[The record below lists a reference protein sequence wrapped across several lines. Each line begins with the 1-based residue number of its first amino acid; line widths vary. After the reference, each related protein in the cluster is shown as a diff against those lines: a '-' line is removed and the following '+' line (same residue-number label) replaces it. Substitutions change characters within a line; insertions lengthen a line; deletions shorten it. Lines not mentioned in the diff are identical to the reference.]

1 MQRKASRLKAMMIA
15 FLSISLAIILCA
27 AFYFYKIQQNE
38 KYQNQLHF
46 RELNNITVSLENGI
60 SAFDEFINQQNK
72 KVTTLAQT
80 NFLENLDKQKQS
92 FVQSQQIIQEKRD
105 SQRSK
110 EARDETTS
118 NPNSKN
124 TSLVPLSKAM
134 NEFRSNYEKVNSE
147 LRKAM
152 AALQNEALN
161 FLLNQRNQVE
171 VFASVESELVAEND
185 DEISTFIA
193 ASKIVERCLRS
204 IDLSDTTTPH
214 YTNCFNG
221 EYSSALKKVLE
232 QINLKKK
239 GGDEKSALYQTVY
252 SQNSPL
258 RNIASTNTNAAG
270 LAKLQT
276 DNQEDSWSVPIN
288 DWLGGSNNLYPL
300 VLLVNSKGT
309 MVARKQNSELNSALV
324 GIAFNDITA
333 FLDDSSNNTPE
344 RKGLAKTSVH
354 STSRGVSKFI
364 DVIISGNEYRIF
376 ISPFANSSLQKM
388 TSSATIDCSDEK
400 NKCDS
405 TFYVVGLRE
414 KAKFNSTKQTIS
426 RSIVAAAILFTLALV
441 AFIPLL
447 KIRLSS
453 VTQAFS
459 PWDRHTLAVGCVLLI
474 TVLSVGIYDFIH
486 YSYIK
491 SEQEK
496 LSKSL
501 FMQMRNS
508 FNNEVNTVIELA
520 FNNINDP
527 LLGIANNNKDSRG
540 AYSAGTDQQRHSQQR
555 TPAEQIQLQE
565 TFKDYLIKNDTD
577 TPFFIEN
584 LFILNGR
591 DSLEESVKM
600 NGLAMWGTQKRYR
613 GVNNNISLESRE
625 YAVRATRNQL
635 WPVAIN
641 KNVNNCGDG
650 LFMERLFNLRDGGK
664 STQFAISCK
673 QNELTGFYD
682 SLSFGTQIQ
691 SFTNTVMPAN
701 YGFVVFDN
709 KTGKALYHSEDDSR
723 SLVENVFVET
733 DNSSLLKAYMNTP
746 YFFNQ
751 PTSIELDY
759 NGKVHHFTLGTLK
772 DGVPWTLV
780 VFYDKDNSRALN
792 LMSILVTLTICFVV
806 FVLVYYFVIMI
817 VPKSKRRGIFWPT
830 PAQGNRGQ
838 NLTIVSILTS
848 AIVFFGGL
856 TMVIADH
863 VFAHHQRLYQQ
874 INNANLGLNIKTAE
888 KNIQAYRNQVLD
900 KESVTGKPIE
910 GVLCFLGTK
919 DTVNDTQN
927 SELTDI
933 EKANI
938 IHICSLSSNPI
949 ELDVEVKGTHGY
961 FDLLI
966 EAFWDFS
973 VLDGDI
979 DETLVVTSQLNQTV
993 PLSDKNKALINN
1005 SLNRYSFE
1013 RTHRPELLFEQSSQ
1027 FSAQHFVYGFLIII
1041 AIAAFSLVLF
1051 KITKKWIFER
1061 FFGFNIPPFF
1071 RLNEKTCYDVKLAL
1085 MDKFF
1090 DTNQY
1095 MMIVRPKLITQHYFD
1110 ASFDAANNPLTPLFM
1125 KAPLIHSKV
1134 INFQAMFAEGETAE
1148 FMLDNFLVSAQQT
1161 HPNALEFSIALSG
1174 LENSAFDENI
1184 RQFALNVME
1193 YLLAL
1198 PKINVILLCEV
1209 APLYRLTQPE
1219 MYPSKKGV
1227 NAPSSSSEMVRW
1239 ATVLQP
1245 FIKVYDWCPNLKQ
1258 RLKHDANSAT
1268 TLIQEA
1274 LAWPELRAVLKQFL
1288 IFNKA
1293 THSESL
1299 NACNALFFDI
1309 EEQEQATTRS
1319 GEFAPISINPDLL
1332 AETGI
1337 NETWIPEQIIEFFGA
1352 NSAALY
1358 RFKWEQCTKT
1368 ERIILFQIAGGLE
1381 PNPLNRG
1388 PLEHL
1393 VRRGY
1398 ICRDKGWFIVNTSFK
1413 EFVLH
1418 AEPADTIDNWLAVAN
1433 ESIWQYLR
1441 IPFFAIVIALV
1452 AIMAYTATDAVET
1465 AIGVLSAVFA
1475 LIPLAIKNFTA
1486 VKMGT

>member
-60 SAFDEFINQQNK
+60 SAFDEFIKQQNK

-80 NFLENLDKQKQS
+80 NFIENLDKQKQS

-105 SQRSK
+105 SQLSQ
-110 EARDETTS
+110 EGGENTTS
-118 NPNSKN
+118 YTNSK
-124 TSLVPLSKAM
+124 TSRVIPLSKAM
-134 NEFRSNYEKVNSE
+134 NEFRSKYEKSNSE
-147 LRKAM
+147 LRQAM
-152 AALQNEALN
+152 GALQNEAIN

-171 VFASVESELVAEND
+171 VFASVESGLVAKND
-185 DEISTFIA
+185 DEISSFIT
-193 ASKIVERCLRS
+193 ASQVVERCLRK
-204 IDLSDTTTPH
+204 IDLSNTETPH
-214 YTNCFNG
+214 YTDCLNDK
-221 EYSSALKKVLE
+221 YTSALEKVLE
-232 QINLKKK
+232 EINLKKK
-239 GGDEKSALYQTVY
+239 DDDANSALNQTVY

-258 RNIASTNTNAAG
+258 RNIASTNTNAPG
-270 LAKLQT
+270 LARLQT
-276 DNQEDSWSVPIN
+276 DNQASSWSVPIN

-300 VLLVNSKGT
+300 VLLVNSQGA
-309 MVARKQNSELNSALV
+309 MVARKQDSELNSALV
-324 GIAFNDITA
+324 GIAFNDVTA
-333 FLDDSSNNTPE
+333 FLDDSSDNIPE
-344 RKGLAKTSVH
+344 RKGLTKASVH

-364 DVIISGNEYRIF
+364 DVVISGNEYRIF
-376 ISPFANSSLQKM
+376 ISPFANLSLQKM
-388 TSSATIDCSDEK
+388 TSTATNDCLDK
-400 NKCDS
+400 ADGCDG
-405 TFYVVGLRE
+405 TFYIIGLRE

-459 PWDRHTLAVGCVLLI
+459 PWDRHTLAIGCVLLI
-474 TVLSVGIYDFIH
+474 TVISVGIYDFIH
-486 YSYIK
+486 YSNIK

-508 FNNEVNTVIELA
+508 FNNEVSTVIKLA
-520 FNNINDP
+520 FKNINDP
-527 LLGIANNNKDSRG
+527 LLGIASSNKDRRESSSEMAGQQSINIAQQQG
-540 AYSAGTDQQRHSQQR
+540 ASQQR
-555 TPAEQIQLQE
+555 TPTEQIQLQE

-625 YAVRATRNQL
+625 YARRAARNDL
-635 WPVAIN
+635 WPVEINEN
-641 KNVNNCGDG
+641 KNGCGDG

-673 QNELTGFYD
+673 RNELTGFYD

-691 SFTNTVMPAN
+691 SFTNTIMPAN
-701 YGFVVFDN
+701 FGFVVYDN
-709 KTGKALYHSEDDSR
+709 ETGKALYHSEDDSR

-733 DNSSLLKAYMNTP
+733 DNSSLLKAYMKTP

-751 PTSIELDY
+751 PTSLELDY
-759 NGKVHHFTLGTLK
+759 NGKVHNFTLGTLK
-772 DGVPWTLV
+772 EGVPWTLV
-780 VFYDKDNSRALN
+780 VFYDKENSRALN

-817 VPKSKRRGIFWPT
+817 VPKSNRRSVFWPT
-830 PAQGNRGQ
+830 PAQGNKRK
-838 NLTIVSILTS
+838 NLTIISILVGAT
-848 AIVFFGGL
+848 VFFGGL
-856 TMVIADH
+856 TLIIASH
-863 VFAHHQRLYQQ
+863 VFAHHQLRYQQ
-874 INNANLGLNIKTAE
+874 INNAKLGLDIKIAEENIE
-888 KNIQAYRNQVLD
+888 AYRNQVLD
-900 KESVTGKPIE
+900 KESVTGEPVE

-919 DTVNDTQN
+919 GIAGSNNT
-927 SELTDI
+927 
-933 EKANI
+933 
-938 IHICSLSSNPI
+938 CSLTSQPSK
-949 ELDVEVKGTHGY
+949 LDLEVKATNGY

-966 EAFWDFS
+966 EAFWRFS
-973 VLDGDI
+973 VLEGDI

-993 PLSDKNKALINN
+993 PLSDKNEKLIDNR
-1005 SLNRYSFE
+1005 LNRYSFE
-1013 RTHRPELLFEQSSQ
+1013 RTRRPEPLFDQSSQ
-1027 FSAQHFVYGFLIII
+1027 LSAQHFVYGLLIII
-1041 AIAAFSLVLF
+1041 ALAAFSLVLF
-1051 KITKKWIFER
+1051 KITKEWIFER

-1071 RLNEKTCYDVKLAL
+1071 RLNEKTRYDVKLAL

-1090 DTNQY
+1090 DADRH

-1110 ASFDAANNPLTPLFM
+1110 VSYDAANNPLTPVFA
-1125 KAPLIHSKV
+1125 KAPLIDSKV
-1134 INFQAMFAEGETAE
+1134 INFQTIFAEGETAE
-1148 FMLDNFLVSAQQT
+1148 FMLDNLLASAQQT
-1161 HPNALEFSIALSG
+1161 HPNSMEFTIALSG
-1174 LENSAFDENI
+1174 LENTAFDETT

-1198 PKINVILLCEV
+1198 PKINIILLCEV

-1219 MYPSKKGV
+1219 MYPSKQGV

-1239 ATVLQP
+1239 AKVLQP
-1245 FIKVYDWCPNLKQ
+1245 FIKVYDWCPNIKQ
-1258 RLKHDANSAT
+1258 RLRHDADSAA

-1274 LAWPELRAVLKQFL
+1274 LAWPELRAVLKQFI

-1293 THSESL
+1293 THPES
-1299 NACNALFFDI
+1299 ADAYNALLIDI
-1309 EEQEQATTRS
+1309 EAQEQETTRL

-1337 NETWIPEQIIEFFGA
+1337 NKAWIPEQIIEFFGA
-1352 NSAALY
+1352 NSGALY

-1413 EFVLH
+1413 EFVLN
-1418 AEPADTIDNWLAVAN
+1418 AESADTIDNWLAVAN

>member
-60 SAFDEFINQQNK
+60 SAFDEFIKQQNK

-92 FVQSQQIIQEKRD
+92 FVQSQQIIQEERN
-105 SQRSK
+105 SQLSK
-110 EARDETTS
+110 EARDKAA
-118 NPNSKN
+118 SKPAYKKS
-124 TSLVPLSKAM
+124 SLVSLSKTM
-134 NEFRSNYEKVNSE
+134 NEFRSNYEKLNSE
-147 LRKAM
+147 LRQAM
-152 AALQNEALN
+152 GALQNEALN

-171 VFASVESELVAEND
+171 VFASVESGLIAKND

-193 ASKIVERCLRS
+193 ASKIVENCLRR
-204 IDLSDTTTPH
+204 IDLSDTATPH
-214 YTNCFNG
+214 YTNCLND

-239 GGDEKSALYQTVY
+239 DEDAKSALYQTVY

-276 DNQEDSWSVPIN
+276 DNQASSWSVPIN

-300 VLLVNSKGT
+300 VLLVNSKGA
-309 MVARKQNSELNSALV
+309 MVARKQNPELNSALV

-344 RKGLAKTSVH
+344 RKGLAKTPVH

-364 DVIISGNEYRIF
+364 DVVISGNEYRIF
-376 ISPFANSSLQKM
+376 ISPFANSSLRAM
-388 TSSATIDCSDEK
+388 TSTAPIDCKDKK
-400 NKCDS
+400 NKCDN
-405 TFYVVGLRE
+405 TFYIVGLRE

-474 TVLSVGIYDFIH
+474 TVISVGIYDFIH
-486 YSYIK
+486 YSNIK
-491 SEQEK
+491 NEQEK

-508 FNNEVNTVIELA
+508 FNNEVNTVIDLA
-520 FNNINDP
+520 FKNINDP
-527 LLGIANNNKDSRG
+527 LLGIANNKDSRG
-540 AYSAGTDQQRHSQQR
+540 AEWAEQQGLSQQR
-555 TPAEQIQLQE
+555 TPTEQIQLQK

-625 YAVRATRNQL
+625 YAVRAARNQL

-641 KNVNNCGDG
+641 KNVNDCGDG

-780 VFYDKDNSRALN
+780 VFYDKENSRALN

-817 VPKSKRRGIFWPT
+817 VPKSKRRSIFWPT

-838 NLTIVSILTS
+838 NLTVISILTS
-848 AIVFFGGL
+848 VIVFFGGL
-856 TMVIADH
+856 TLIISDH
-863 VFAHHQRLYQQ
+863 VFAHHQQLYQQ
-874 INNANLGLNIKTAE
+874 INNANLGLKIKTAE
-888 KNIQAYRNQVLD
+888 DNIQAYRSQVLD
-900 KESVTGKPIE
+900 KESVTGKPVE

-919 DTVNDTQN
+919 DIVKDNQSSKLTN
-927 SELTDI
+927 SE
-933 EKANI
+933 KAKM
-938 IHICSLSSNPI
+938 IHTCSLNSKPI
-949 ELDVEVKGTHGY
+949 ELDVEVKGIHGY

-993 PLSDKNKALINN
+993 PLSNKNKALIDNR
-1005 SLNRYSFE
+1005 LNRYSFE
-1013 RTHRPELLFEQSSQ
+1013 RTRRPDPLFEQSSQ

-1071 RLNEKTCYDVKLAL
+1071 RLNEKTRYDVKLAL

-1090 DTNQY
+1090 DTDQY

-1110 ASFDAANNPLTPLFM
+1110 ASFDDANNPLTPVFT
-1125 KAPLIHSKV
+1125 KAPLIDNKI
-1134 INFQAMFAEGETAE
+1134 INFQTMFAEGETAE
-1148 FMLDNFLVSAQQT
+1148 FMLDNLLASAQQT
-1161 HPNALEFSIALSG
+1161 HPNASEYSIALSG
-1174 LENSAFDENI
+1174 LENTAFDEDI
-1184 RQFALNVME
+1184 RRFALSVME

-1239 ATVLQP
+1239 STALQP
-1245 FIKVYDWCPNLKQ
+1245 FIKVYDWCPNLKR
-1258 RLKHDANSAT
+1258 RLQHDANSAA

-1274 LAWPELRAVLKQFL
+1274 LAWPEMRAVLKQFI

-1293 THSESL
+1293 THSESV
-1299 NACNALFFDI
+1299 NACNALLVDI
-1309 EEQEQATTRS
+1309 EEQEQETTRT

-1332 AETGI
+1332 AKTGI
-1337 NETWIPEQIIEFFGA
+1337 NEAWIPEQIIEFFGA
-1352 NSAALY
+1352 NSGALY